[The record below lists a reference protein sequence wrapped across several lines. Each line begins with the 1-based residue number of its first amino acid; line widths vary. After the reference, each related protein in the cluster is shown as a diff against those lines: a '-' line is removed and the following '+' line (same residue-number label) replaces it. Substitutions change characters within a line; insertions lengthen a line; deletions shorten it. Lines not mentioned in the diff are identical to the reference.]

1 MSTQLE
7 KLQKELEKARAEIK
21 RLESVTDELQRLK
34 DELKNSEERYR
45 AAFEYTGTAMI
56 VINDDMTVIM
66 ANHKVEEITGYAQ
79 EESRKQHKW
88 TEFVAPDDRER
99 MIAFHNKRREHP
111 ESVPGEYEFR
121 LIDQNNNVRDML
133 CSATLLP
140 DSGKSLIS
148 LVDITRLKK
157 SERALRES
165 EKKYRELFENANDII
180 YTIDLEGN
188 FTSANKSALETY
200 GYSRD
205 DILKT
210 NIRQLIDPDHIQT
223 VMEKIADKISHS
235 TASPPYELLTR
246 TRNGKPVWVEVSARL
261 IRDDD
266 RNIGIQGIARDI
278 TERKRHEEQLR
289 ESQERFKEIADLL
302 PGIICE
308 LDTTMRLT
316 YMNEMG
322 LTSFG
327 LSEADF
333 EKGIS
338 AWDWIPEDELEHFT
352 RDVFNVTHGDF
363 GNPKLYE
370 LFRKDHSRMQLIVN
384 SAPIRKNGVVV
395 GIRSCLID
403 ISDRVRAEIK
413 LRESEERFRS
423 VYESSPIGIALYD
436 TAGTLLDS
444 NNSFREMYPVDHE
457 VFSKPLF
464 TLVDIG
470 ADALDKLQN
479 GSPVSLEHSLKKNR
493 NAVRY
498 FEWHIS
504 AVKQPESPPFMY
516 LVQVQDITERKEFLD
531 AQIQQEREATAK
543 AQEMIADLQRE
554 LKEYTGFN
562 NIISR
567 SPEMKKIFDILPELS
582 YAAATVLISGDS
594 GTGKELIARSLH
606 EQGNRKNKP
615 FIAINC
621 SALPDT
627 LLESELFGYKA
638 GAFTDAKKDKPGR
651 FALAEGGTIFL
662 DEIGDISG
670 AMQVKLL
677 RVLQERLYEP
687 LGGTETIKA
696 DVRILAA
703 TNKNLSEMVAQGTF
717 REDLYYRINI
727 VTLMLPPLRK
737 RRCDIPLLC
746 KHFIERFNT
755 RYNKTI
761 VNVSN
766 EALEILMAHEFP
778 GNIRE
783 LENIIEHAFIFCNGT
798 HITAC
803 HLPSSLQKQPGVSN
817 RTTLSKIKNLT
828 ELERIYVKSILT
840 ECGGNRITAAERL
853 GIHRATLFRKMKQLG
868 IG

>member
-1 MSTQLE
+1 MSAQLE
-7 KLQKELEKARAEIK
+7 NCQKELEEARAEIK
-21 RLESVTDELQRLK
+21 RLESVTEELQQVK
-34 DELKNSEERYR
+34 EELKNSEKRYR

-56 VINDDMTVIM
+56 VIDDDMTVTM

-79 EESRKQHKW
+79 EESHKQHKW
-88 TEFVAPDDRER
+88 TEFVAPDDRAR
-99 MIAFHNKRREHP
+99 MIEYHKKRRKHP
-111 ESVPGEYEFR
+111 DSVPAEYEFR

-133 CSATLLP
+133 CNATLLP

-148 LVDITRLKK
+148 LVDITRIKR

-180 YTIDLEGN
+180 YTIDLDGN
-188 FTSANKSALETY
+188 FTSANNSARETY
-200 GYSRD
+200 GYSKE
-205 DILKT
+205 DIT
-210 NIRQLIDPDHIQT
+210 RINIRQLIDPDHIQT
-223 VMEKIADKISHS
+223 VMEKIAEKISHS

-246 TRNGKPVWVEVSARL
+246 TRSGKPVWVEVSARL
-261 IRDDD
+261 IRDAD
-266 RNIGIQGIARDI
+266 RNIGIQGIARNI

-327 LSEADF
+327 LTEADF

-338 AWDWIPEDELEHFT
+338 AWDWIPEHELEHFT

-370 LFRKDHSRMQLIVN
+370 LFRNDRSKMQLIVN
-384 SAPIRKNGVVV
+384 SAPIMKNGVVV

-403 ISDRVRAEIK
+403 ISDRVRAENK
-413 LRESEERFRS
+413 LRESEVRFRS
-423 VYESSPIGIALYD
+423 IYESSPIGIALYD
-436 TAGTLLDS
+436 TNGTLLDS
-444 NNSFREMYPVDHE
+444 NNSFRKMYPDDHQ
-457 VFSKPLF
+457 VFTKPLF
-464 TLVDIG
+464 TLADIDV
-470 ADALDKLQN
+470 DALEKLQN
-479 GSPVSLEHSLKKNR
+479 GSPVTLELSFKKNR
-493 NAVRY
+493 RAVQH

-516 LVQVQDITERKEFLD
+516 LVQVQDITERKKALE
-531 AQIQQEREATAK
+531 ARIQQERNATAK
-543 AQEMIADLQRE
+543 AQEMIDGLRRE
-554 LKEYTGFN
+554 LKNYTGFN
-562 NIISR
+562 NIVSR

-582 YAAATVLISGDS
+582 YATATVLIAGDS
-594 GTGKELIARSLH
+594 GTGKELVARSLH
-606 EQGNRKNKP
+606 ELGNRKDKP

-638 GAFTDAKKDKPGR
+638 GAFTGAKKDKPGR
-651 FALAEGGTIFL
+651 FTLAEEGTIFL
-662 DEIGDISG
+662 DEIGDISM

-677 RVLQERLYEP
+677 RVLQERVYEP
-687 LGGTETIKA
+687 LGGTGTIKA
-696 DVRILAA
+696 DVRIIAA
-703 TNKNLSEMVAQGTF
+703 TNKNLSEMVAAGTF

-727 VTLMLPPLRK
+727 VTLRLPSLRE
-737 RRCDIPLLC
+737 RHCDIPLLC

-761 VNVSN
+761 VNVSDD
-766 EALEILMAHEFP
+766 ALETLMAHDFP

-783 LENIIEHAFIFCNGT
+783 LENIIEHAFIFCKGT
-798 HITAC
+798 HITAA
-803 HLPSSLQKQPGVSN
+803 HLPSSLKGRSGISDQAA
-817 RTTLSKIKNLT
+817 LSKIRNLA
-828 ELERIYVKSILT
+828 ELERIYVTSILT
-840 ECGGNRITAAERL
+840 ECGGNRVTAAERL

-868 IG
+868 IK